1 MKEFKFKISGQDY
14 SATVAE
20 ENAGSLVVTVNGQ
33 AYQGHSRFSFRLRAL
48 LCHSTETLENKY
60 KDAEDAEHH
69 TDTDACHHPCVTPIS

>member
-33 AYQGHSRFSFRLRAL
+33 AYQVEVPQLKLPL
-48 LCHSTETLENKY
+48 L
-60 KDAEDAEHH
+60 
-69 TDTDACHHPCVTPIS
+69 